1 MYVEQGNQLL
11 VSLVVCGIEYKP
23 ETYFGVM
30 SHTLMD
36 TPIYK
41 MDMLAIFAWVESYRI
56 ISDIVK

>member
-1 MYVEQGNQLL
+1 VEQGYQLL
-11 VSLVVCGIEYKP
+11 VSRKVWANEYKP
-23 ETYFGVM
+23 ENFVGVM